1 MRGLVP
7 VFDKDTNEL
16 LMVVDNLTHDQVEKI
31 ADDVIAIWREAD
43 EKDGWFD
50 AVNDDERGLKARLEA
65 EGGVVYDIS
74 SVEVY
79 F

>member
-16 LMVVDNLTHDQVEKI
+16 LMVVDKLTPDQVEKI

-43 EKDGWFD
+43 EKGEWFD
-50 AVNDDERGLKARLEA
+50 AVDDDERGLKVRLEA

-74 SVEVY
+74 SEEVI

>member
-16 LMVVDNLTHDQVEKI
+16 LMVVDNLTPDQVEKI

-43 EKDGWFD
+43 EKDKWFD

-74 SVEVY
+74 SEEVI

>member
-16 LMVVDNLTHDQVEKI
+16 LMVVDNLTPDKVEEI
-31 ADDVIAIWREAD
+31 ANDVTTMWREAD
-43 EKDGWFD
+43 EKDEWFD
-50 AVNDDERGLKARLEA
+50 GVNDDERGLKARLEA

>member
-16 LMVVDNLTHDQVEKI
+16 LMVVDNLTPDQVEKI

-43 EKDGWFD
+43 EKDEWFD

>member
-16 LMVVDNLTHDQVEKI
+16 LMVVDNLTPDKVEEI
-31 ADDVIAIWREAD
+31 ANDVTTMWREAD
-43 EKDGWFD
+43 EQDEWFD
-50 AVNDDERGLKARLEA
+50 GVNDDERGLKARLEA

>member
-16 LMVVDNLTHDQVEKI
+16 LMVVDNLTPDQVEKI